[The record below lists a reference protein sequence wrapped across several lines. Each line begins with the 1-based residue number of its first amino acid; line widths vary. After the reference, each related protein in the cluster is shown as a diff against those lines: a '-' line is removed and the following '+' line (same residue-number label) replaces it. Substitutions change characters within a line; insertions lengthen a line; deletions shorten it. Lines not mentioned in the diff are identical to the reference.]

1 MKLRNS
7 SITLST
13 PPARIIYHAV
23 LQVHLAERPH
33 HYTEGRRS
41 VLALT
46 LAPFSS
52 FTHAPTPKNVIPSTQ
67 RSLILTL
74 ALLRIDRSASY
85 RHLLFC
91 LAPEALV
98 DQLVPALSTLLY
110 SLQTISDERWQA
122 LPS

>member
-1 MKLRNS
+1 MKRRNS

-23 LQVHLAERPH
+23 LQVHLAEHPH
-33 HYTEGRRS
+33 HYIKGRRP

-52 FTHAPTPKNVIPSTQ
+52 FTHAPTPKEVSHSTQ
-67 RSLILTL
+67 RSPYSHACPVVHRPKRFIPPP
-74 ALLRIDRSASY
+74 ALLSCPEV
-85 RHLLFC
+85 LL
-91 LAPEALV
+91 
-98 DQLVPALSTLLY
+98 DQPMLTLSTLLY
-110 SLQTISDERWQA
+110 SLQTILDERWQA